1 MKPIFS
7 KIRVLGTAALALFLT
22 ASCSDILDEQPRSS
36 YDPTFF
42 KTEKGVEGGV
52 TSMYAHLRYIYGQA
66 YYYNSC
72 LTGTDEATW
81 GWSADGNF
89 KDADLSG
96 VGNLTATT
104 CRSDALWGTAF
115 SNINTANG
123 VIENGAEVRV
133 NESLVSEARFF
144 RAFDYFLLVQTF
156 GGVPLDLGSG
166 ELKFNITPSRTSVRN
181 TVPEV
186 YTKAIFP
193 DLLTAIENL
202 PANPRMTGG
211 VTKTVAR
218 LYLAKAYL
226 TYAWWLKNPN
236 NIPTYPECQRT
247 DPDGHD
253 AAWYFQQAYDVAV
266 TAIENPGPFGLQES
280 FWMVNAGPNDRNMEI
295 LLYADHT
302 QEDEYYNGGSLS
314 YGGGGA
320 PDNFAGW
327 MMNWNYTDAR
337 SADNQAVINRIAE
350 QCYGRPWTRMA
361 PPLGVFTK
369 TFADKVNDSR
379 YDGTFTTVYRG
390 NWSTAGQNWE
400 SVTNANGMKVKE
412 REPIFSFV
420 FQDMDKIDY
429 AGEGSK
435 SNLGAGTLPGRADWV
450 LGLDAVGRYVYPG
463 LWKLGPYRTDNGSG
477 AGQPNAGSTRP
488 YNIAKFSELYLV
500 AAEAAVEGAATQ
512 AGKSARDLVNV
523 LRARAGRWTYSN
535 AEYKEVDRDFS
546 AEMTAATPAT
556 IDINYILDERSREFY
571 GEGYRWF
578 DLVRTQKWNEY
589 ADSYVICGGKG
600 DHNPQ
605 TYSRTIEAF
614 HYLRP
619 IPQGQLDGME
629 MTEEEK
635 TLIRI
640 RDTEIDFLFFKSTRR
655 FFLFL
660 MEEAAVFLWYGL
672 LGRLSSSHRIYVFS
686 LMSMWLPS
694 NKFTVSLR
702 WVSFIT

>member
-123 VIENGAEVRV
+123 VIENGAEVGV

-202 PANPRMTGG
+202 PANPRVTGG

-226 TYAWWLKNPN
+226 AYAWWLKNPN

-546 AEMTAATPAT
+546 AELTAATPAT

-635 TLIRI
+635 DAYQNPGY
-640 RDTEIDFLFFKSTRR
+640 RD
-655 FFLFL
+655 
-660 MEEAAVFLWYGL
+660 
-672 LGRLSSSHRIYVFS
+672 
-686 LMSMWLPS
+686 
-694 NKFTVSLR
+694 
-702 WVSFIT
+702 

>member
-123 VIENGAEVRV
+123 VIENGAEVGV

-202 PANPRMTGG
+202 PANPRVTGG

-247 DPDGHD
+247 DPNGHD

-600 DHNPQ
+600 DHNLQ

-635 TLIRI
+635 DAYQNPGY
-640 RDTEIDFLFFKSTRR
+640 RD
-655 FFLFL
+655 
-660 MEEAAVFLWYGL
+660 
-672 LGRLSSSHRIYVFS
+672 
-686 LMSMWLPS
+686 
-694 NKFTVSLR
+694 
-702 WVSFIT
+702 

>member
-123 VIENGAEVRV
+123 VIENGAEVGV

-202 PANPRMTGG
+202 PANPRVTGG

-247 DPDGHD
+247 DPNGHD

-327 MMNWNYTDAR
+327 MMNWNYIDAR

-635 TLIRI
+635 DAYQNPGY
-640 RDTEIDFLFFKSTRR
+640 RD
-655 FFLFL
+655 
-660 MEEAAVFLWYGL
+660 
-672 LGRLSSSHRIYVFS
+672 
-686 LMSMWLPS
+686 
-694 NKFTVSLR
+694 
-702 WVSFIT
+702 

>member
-1 MKPIFS
+1 MTMKPIFS

-123 VIENGAEVRV
+123 VIENGAEVGV

-166 ELKFNITPSRTSVRN
+166 ELKVNITPSRTSVRN

-202 PANPRMTGG
+202 PANPRVTGG

-247 DPDGHD
+247 DPNGHD

-379 YDGTFTTVYRG
+379 YDGAFTTVYRG

-412 REPIFSFV
+412 REPILSFV
-420 FQDMDKIDY
+420 FQDMDKIDK
-429 AGEGSK
+429 AGESSK
-435 SNLGAGTLPGRADWV
+435 SNLSEGT
-450 LGLDAVGRYVYPG
+450 
-463 LWKLGPYRTDNGSG
+463 
-477 AGQPNAGSTRP
+477 
-488 YNIAKFSELYLV
+488 
-500 AAEAAVEGAATQ
+500 
-512 AGKSARDLVNV
+512 
-523 LRARAGRWTYSN
+523 
-535 AEYKEVDRDFS
+535 
-546 AEMTAATPAT
+546 
-556 IDINYILDERSREFY
+556 
-571 GEGYRWF
+571 
-578 DLVRTQKWNEY
+578 
-589 ADSYVICGGKG
+589 
-600 DHNPQ
+600 
-605 TYSRTIEAF
+605 
-614 HYLRP
+614 
-619 IPQGQLDGME
+619 
-629 MTEEEK
+629 
-635 TLIRI
+635 
-640 RDTEIDFLFFKSTRR
+640 
-655 FFLFL
+655 
-660 MEEAAVFLWYGL
+660 
-672 LGRLSSSHRIYVFS
+672 
-686 LMSMWLPS
+686 
-694 NKFTVSLR
+694 
-702 WVSFIT
+702 

>member
-123 VIENGAEVRV
+123 VIENGAEVGV

-202 PANPRMTGG
+202 PANPRVTGG

-247 DPDGHD
+247 DPNGHD

-605 TYSRTIEAF
+605 TYSRTIEAS

-635 TLIRI
+635 DAYQNPGY
-640 RDTEIDFLFFKSTRR
+640 RD
-655 FFLFL
+655 
-660 MEEAAVFLWYGL
+660 
-672 LGRLSSSHRIYVFS
+672 
-686 LMSMWLPS
+686 
-694 NKFTVSLR
+694 
-702 WVSFIT
+702 

>member
-36 YDPTFF
+36 YAPTFF

-123 VIENGAEVRV
+123 VIENGAEVGV

-202 PANPRMTGG
+202 PANPRVTGG

-247 DPDGHD
+247 DPNGHD

-635 TLIRI
+635 DAYQNPGY
-640 RDTEIDFLFFKSTRR
+640 RD
-655 FFLFL
+655 
-660 MEEAAVFLWYGL
+660 
-672 LGRLSSSHRIYVFS
+672 
-686 LMSMWLPS
+686 
-694 NKFTVSLR
+694 
-702 WVSFIT
+702 

>member
-89 KDADLSG
+89 KAADLSG

-123 VIENGAEVRV
+123 VIENGAEVGV

-166 ELKFNITPSRTSVRN
+166 ELKFNITPLRTSVRN

-202 PANPRMTGG
+202 PANPRVTGG

-247 DPDGHD
+247 DPNGHD

-429 AGEGSK
+429 AGKGSK

-635 TLIRI
+635 DAYQNPGY
-640 RDTEIDFLFFKSTRR
+640 RD
-655 FFLFL
+655 
-660 MEEAAVFLWYGL
+660 
-672 LGRLSSSHRIYVFS
+672 
-686 LMSMWLPS
+686 
-694 NKFTVSLR
+694 
-702 WVSFIT
+702 

>member
-123 VIENGAEVRV
+123 VIENGAEVGV

-166 ELKFNITPSRTSVRN
+166 ELKFNITPSRTSVRS

-202 PANPRMTGG
+202 PANPRVTGG

-435 SNLGAGTLPGRADWV
+435 SNLGAGTLPGRPDWV

-512 AGKSARDLVNV
+512 AGKSVRDLVNV

-635 TLIRI
+635 DAYQNPGY
-640 RDTEIDFLFFKSTRR
+640 RD
-655 FFLFL
+655 
-660 MEEAAVFLWYGL
+660 
-672 LGRLSSSHRIYVFS
+672 
-686 LMSMWLPS
+686 
-694 NKFTVSLR
+694 
-702 WVSFIT
+702 

>member
-123 VIENGAEVRV
+123 VIENGAEVGV

-166 ELKFNITPSRTSVRN
+166 ELKFNITPSRTSQRN

-202 PANPRMTGG
+202 PANPRVTGG

-435 SNLGAGTLPGRADWV
+435 SNLGAGTLPGRPDWV

-512 AGKSARDLVNV
+512 AGKSVRDLVNV

-635 TLIRI
+635 DAYQNPGY
-640 RDTEIDFLFFKSTRR
+640 RD
-655 FFLFL
+655 
-660 MEEAAVFLWYGL
+660 
-672 LGRLSSSHRIYVFS
+672 
-686 LMSMWLPS
+686 
-694 NKFTVSLR
+694 
-702 WVSFIT
+702 

>member
-123 VIENGAEVRV
+123 VIENGAEVGV

-202 PANPRMTGG
+202 PANPRVTGG

-226 TYAWWLKNPN
+226 AYAWWLKNPN

-512 AGKSARDLVNV
+512 AGKSTRDLVNV

-635 TLIRI
+635 DAYQNPGY
-640 RDTEIDFLFFKSTRR
+640 RD
-655 FFLFL
+655 
-660 MEEAAVFLWYGL
+660 
-672 LGRLSSSHRIYVFS
+672 
-686 LMSMWLPS
+686 
-694 NKFTVSLR
+694 
-702 WVSFIT
+702 

>member
-166 ELKFNITPSRTSVRN
+166 KLKFNITPSRTSVRN

-202 PANPRMTGG
+202 PANPRVTGG

-435 SNLGAGTLPGRADWV
+435 SNLGAGTLPGRPDWV

-512 AGKSARDLVNV
+512 AGKSVRDLVNV

-635 TLIRI
+635 DAYQNPGY
-640 RDTEIDFLFFKSTRR
+640 RD
-655 FFLFL
+655 
-660 MEEAAVFLWYGL
+660 
-672 LGRLSSSHRIYVFS
+672 
-686 LMSMWLPS
+686 
-694 NKFTVSLR
+694 
-702 WVSFIT
+702 

>member
-123 VIENGAEVRV
+123 VIENGVEVGV

-166 ELKFNITPSRTSVRN
+166 ELKFNITPLRTSVRN

-202 PANPRMTGG
+202 PANPRVTGG

-247 DPDGHD
+247 DPNGHD

-429 AGEGSK
+429 AGKGSK

-635 TLIRI
+635 DAYQNPGY
-640 RDTEIDFLFFKSTRR
+640 RD
-655 FFLFL
+655 
-660 MEEAAVFLWYGL
+660 
-672 LGRLSSSHRIYVFS
+672 
-686 LMSMWLPS
+686 
-694 NKFTVSLR
+694 
-702 WVSFIT
+702 